1 LVAKNEIGRKRGE
14 VVFERLKGM
23 NPTGKSEWIDS
34 DPSTNPATFNEDF
47 FKRFTIMVTSE
58 KRL

>member
-1 LVAKNEIGRKRGE
+1 
-14 VVFERLKGM
+14 M

-34 DPSTNPATFNEDF
+34 DPSTNPTTFNEDF